1 MRIAVL
7 TLPIVAACVAS
18 PVARATP
25 FDSYDCDVM
34 RFTLTSESY
43 TIDGQSRAVAR
54 IDHTNTGVTVTLA
67 DGYRFALSNIV
78 PDGADWFSFAS
89 GDSFRCARL

>member
-1 MRIAVL
+1 MKAALLI
-7 TLPIVAACVAS
+7 LPALAACVAT

-25 FDSYDCDVM
+25 FGTYDCDVM
-34 RFTLTSESY
+34 RFSLTPDIY
-43 TIDGQSRAVAR
+43 TIDGQPRPVAR
-54 IDHTNTGVTVTLA
+54 IDDTDTGVTVTLT

-78 PDGADWFSFAS
+78 ADGADWFSFAS